1 MRSRILN
8 THLRT
13 HGIATSCTAA
23 AYSGY
28 LFHGIASQAA
38 ALLPRA
44 CAERRL
50 CATVRVN
57 PINAVACSQ
66 SALQSGA
73 AVCAGHENV
82 VALKDLILYPCRSL
96 PVQSVQRR
104 CHGCAVPQ
112 RPSECSSSSCGESL
126 WRVFTAAEF
135 TATVHS
141 SRCWT
146 VPACMPRCCMRTQ
159 HPERCDLS
167 KAE

>member
-44 CAERRL
+44 CADV
-50 CATVRVN
+50 CAR
-57 PINAVACSQ
+57 ASQ
-66 SALQSGA
+66 SNQCGCVQLALQSGA

-141 SRCWT
+141 SRSWT